1 MALQHSNTA
10 DAWTPADY
18 GQLVN
23 LAVQAKSIAFQAA
36 TIHQTDK
43 VKVNFPLWVSDP
55 TVAWYNELDPIT
67 ATDGTTG
74 EVVCTPAK
82 TAGIHRVSS
91 ELADDT
97 DPAIADQIGCAG
109 EPDCRGSR

>member
-23 LAVQAKSIAFQAA
+23 LAVQSKSVAFQAA
-36 TIHQTDK
+36 TVFQTDK

-55 TVAWYNELDPIT
+55 AVAWYNELDTIT
-67 ATDGTTG
+67 A
-74 EVVCTPAK
+74 
-82 TAGIHRVSS
+82 
-91 ELADDT
+91 ADRHD
-97 DPAIADQIGCAG
+97 
-109 EPDCRGSR
+109 R